1 MNYINQHK
9 AAIITIAAVAGFY
22 LILFSQG
29 ITCPIKY
36 VTGISCACCGM
47 TRAWISLAG
56 GDLQRAFS
64 YHPLVLAP
72 VLLIPMFIYRKKIP
86 ENYLKVMIAVVCAV
100 FLFVYGI
107 RMADPKD
114 LVVTFDPK
122 SGVILKT
129 LDLILRFFRDII
141 RCIHPNTLYM
151 RQNTLHSWQF
161 PERFPH
167 PLPLSSHLPMCSTTS
182 PD

>member
-1 MNYINQHK
+1 METGIIRRIISISRKSSDECEVGLKYINQHK
-9 AAIITIAAVAGFY
+9 AAIITIATVSGFY

-72 VLLIPMFIYRKKIP
+72 LLLIPMFFYRKKMP
-86 ENYLKVMIAVVCAV
+86 ENYHKVMIAAVCAV
-100 FLFVYGI
+100 FLIVYVI
-107 RMADPKD
+107 RMADPDD
-114 LVVTFDPK
+114 LIVTFDPK
-122 SGVILKT
+122 GGIIWRT
-129 LDLILRFFRDII
+129 LDLISESCLGIGTYISYF
-141 RCIHPNTLYM
+141 
-151 RQNTLHSWQF
+151 
-161 PERFPH
+161 
-167 PLPLSSHLPMCSTTS
+167 
-182 PD
+182 

>member
-47 TRAWISLAG
+47 TRAWIILAG

-72 VLLIPMFIYRKKIP
+72 LLLITMFIYRKKMP
-86 ENYLKVMIAVVCAV
+86 ENYIKVMIAAVCAV
-100 FLFVYGI
+100 FLIVYGI
-107 RMADPKD
+107 RMADPND
-114 LVVTFDPK
+114 LVVTFDPE

-129 LDLILRFFRDII
+129 LDLIFRSFRDIFCGI
-141 RCIHPNTLYM
+141 GDRIY
-151 RQNTLHSWQF
+151 
-161 PERFPH
+161 
-167 PLPLSSHLPMCSTTS
+167 
-182 PD
+182 

>member
-1 MNYINQHK
+1 MGLNYINQHK

-47 TRAWISLAG
+47 TRAWIILAG

-72 VLLIPMFIYRKKIP
+72 LLLITMFIYRKYIT
-86 ENYLKVMIAVVCAV
+86 VMIAAVCAV
-100 FLFVYGI
+100 FLIVYGI
-107 RMADPKD
+107 RMADPND
-114 LVVTFDPK
+114 LVVTFDPE

-129 LDLILRFFRDII
+129 LDLIFRSFRDIFCGI
-141 RCIHPNTLYM
+141 GDRIY
-151 RQNTLHSWQF
+151 
-161 PERFPH
+161 
-167 PLPLSSHLPMCSTTS
+167 
-182 PD
+182 